1 MDKVFFHGSQVC
13 FVGLDFGSSVITP
26 CLNRDTYYM
35 SNSPLSDSST
45 FVTLKDKIRG
55 GEGTLGWAG
64 FGGFS
69 LVLWIICKNSTCI
82 QPIYYSG

>member
-13 FVGLDFGSSVITP
+13 FVGLGFGSSVITP
-26 CLNRDTYYM
+26 YLNRDTSYM
-35 SNSPLSDSST
+35 SKSPLSDSST
-45 FVTLKDKIRG
+45 FVTLKDKIKRG
-55 GEGTLGWAG
+55 DRLGWAE

-69 LVLWIICKNSTCI
+69 LVLWITSKGSTCI